1 MNRKKTSTLAAL
13 LLTTTVAVG
22 CSSTPRPD
30 AQLALSRQAVDS
42 AITAGSAEYAPV
54 ELKTAQDKL
63 NEADAA
69 MRDEEY
75 SKAKRLAEEVSV
87 DAKLAES
94 MAQATK
100 ARVALD
106 EANKSQRALQQEIGR
121 QVAD

>member
-1 MNRKKTSTLAAL
+1 MNRKKASTLAAL

-42 AITAGSAEYAPV
+42 AVNAGGAEYAPV

-63 NEADAA
+63 NAADAA

-75 SKAKRLAEEVSV
+75 AKAKRLAEEVSV

-94 MAQATK
+94 IAQASK
-100 ARVALD
+100 AKAALD
-106 EANKSQRALQQEIGR
+106 EANKSQQALQQEIGR
-121 QVAD
+121 QATD